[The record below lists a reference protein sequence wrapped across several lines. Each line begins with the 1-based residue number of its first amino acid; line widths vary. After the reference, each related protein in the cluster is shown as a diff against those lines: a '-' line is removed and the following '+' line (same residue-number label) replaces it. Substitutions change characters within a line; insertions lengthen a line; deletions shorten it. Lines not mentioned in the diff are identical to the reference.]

1 MLLDVQNVPRLASAW
16 RAEWY
21 RLASMTS
28 EPDRATS
35 HDASQDTSHDISYE
49 IVWPRS
55 PRGVQRRRRAARL
68 DTLAGKRVAF
78 LWDHVFR
85 GDELFPV
92 LADELRRRFRRIE
105 IVGHEEF
112 GNLHGSDEKER
123 VGRLPDDL
131 RTRGVDAVVSGMGC

>member
-1 MLLDVQNVPRLASAW
+1 M
-16 RAEWY
+16 
-21 RLASMTS
+21 ASMSPHGTTPS
-28 EPDRATS
+28 EPVYAV
-35 HDASQDTSHDISYE
+35 
-49 IVWPRS
+49 VWPRS
-55 PRGVQRRRRAARL
+55 ARGVQRRRRADRL

-78 LWDHVFR
+78 LWDHLFR

-92 LADELRRRFRRIE
+92 LASELRARFAGID

-112 GNLHGSDEKER
+112 GNLHGADEVAR